1 MLRTR
6 HVSVDGAAALAG
18 LAHAAEPDAEPR
30 GVDGALP
37 DSLDVLTQPQRTA
50 LVPKA
55 VKDMRDDDVAH
66 AMSLPLGTVKCHAH
80 RGKLLAARLRR
91 PA

>member
-6 HVSVDGAAALAG
+6 HVSVDL
-18 LAHAAEPDAEPR
+18 
-30 GVDGALP
+30 
-37 DSLDVLTQPQRTA
+37 LTQPQRSA
-50 LVPKA
+50 LVLKA
-55 VKDMRDDDVAH
+55 VTDMRDEDVAH

-91 PA
+91 TA